1 MTPDKSHLEQQVIA
15 GTIELME
22 IIANNKTTAVTL
34 ENGQVFYRTESHVL
48 KLVGDE
54 PGIFSSEIARR
65 FGVTRAAVQ
74 KVLSRLAARGLI
86 NRLVDQTDKKRIRLH
101 LTAAGRQALEGLVQ
115 YQTEI
120 NAAFFSAVSA
130 MTPEELSTVGRF
142 LSTARGV
149 LEKMHGT
156 E

>member
-1 MTPDKSHLEQQVIA
+1 MTSDKSHLEQRVIA
-15 GTIELME
+15 GSIELME
-22 IIANNKTTAVTL
+22 AIANHKTTAVTL

-74 KVLSRLAARGLI
+74 KVLGRLAARGLI
-86 NRLVDQTDKKRIRLH
+86 DRTVDEADKKRIGLS
-101 LTAAGRQALEGLVQ
+101 LTAAGRQALDRLVRHQ
-115 YQTEI
+115 MKI

-142 LSTARGV
+142 LSTAHGV
-149 LEKMHGT
+149 LEKMHGP

>member
-22 IIANNKTTAVTL
+22 TIANNKTTAVTL

-54 PGIFSSEIARR
+54 PGIFRSEIARR

-74 KVLSRLAARGLI
+74 KVLGRLEARGLI
-86 NRLVDQTDKKRIRLH
+86 DRTVDETDKKRIGLS
-101 LTAAGRQALEGLVQ
+101 LTAAGRQALDHLVRHQ
-115 YQTEI
+115 
-120 NAAFFSAVSA
+120 
-130 MTPEELSTVGRF
+130 
-142 LSTARGV
+142 
-149 LEKMHGT
+149 
-156 E
+156 